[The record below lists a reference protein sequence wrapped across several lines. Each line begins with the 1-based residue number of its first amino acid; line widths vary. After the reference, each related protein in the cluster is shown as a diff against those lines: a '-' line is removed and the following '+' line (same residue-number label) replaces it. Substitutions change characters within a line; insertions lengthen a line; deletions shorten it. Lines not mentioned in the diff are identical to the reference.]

1 MIITEDTLD
10 QFNSVPCFLIK
21 VDISPLVA
29 MCANL
34 CGHLDEAPL
43 VSEDGGDSI
52 SNCTAIAVPTG
63 EAEELCNLP
72 VLEVDSIK

>member
-1 MIITEDTLD
+1 MIITEDMLD

-34 CGHLDEAPL
+34 CSNLDKAPL
-43 VSEDGGDSI
+43 VSKYGWDSE
-52 SNCTAIAVPTG
+52 SNCTAVSFPAG
-63 EAEELCNLP
+63 KAEELC
-72 VLEVDSIK
+72 